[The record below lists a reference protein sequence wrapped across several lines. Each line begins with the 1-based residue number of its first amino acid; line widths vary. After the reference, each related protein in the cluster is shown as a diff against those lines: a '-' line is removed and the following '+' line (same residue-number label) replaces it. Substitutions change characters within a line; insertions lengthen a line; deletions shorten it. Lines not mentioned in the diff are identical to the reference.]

1 MKNALLIPSMEMEIN
16 PELEGEMSELVGATQ
31 LCPARQK
38 MPRLD
43 LSEGGIQTPLK

>member
-1 MKNALLIPSMEMEIN
+1 MEIPRVN